1 MREHPAVKI
10 WRYLALIPDIATRS
24 VIARGFNRGRFDN
37 LVIRE
42 HILCFFGT
50 RDCLASHAGLGT
62 IGAND
67 GACTDAFETTFSGH
81 PSIANSIMNPADAI
95 GIALEFIEN
104 ADASNRSGIGRP
116 DPQPLIKMFAVD
128 HADKAAF
135 NGHVDINC
143 VRRNHP
149 CRVGACDQQV
159 IGNPVILDEPRWYCA
174 ATRFDPSRPVE

>member
-1 MREHPAVKI
+1 MREHPAVEI

-50 RDCLASHAGLGT
+50 RDGLASHAGLGT

-128 HADKAAF
+128 HPNKAAF
-135 NGHVDINC
+135 NRHINIHGS
-143 VRRNHP
+143 RRNHP
-149 CRVGACDQQV
+149 SRVGTCDQQI
-159 IGNPVILDEPRWYCA
+159 IGNSVILDEPRRYGA
-174 ATRFDPSRPVE
+174 AARFDSSRAVE